1 MFSSSW
7 TTTSLQLWPGTTT
20 TSAQYH
26 FPGVLQEWKKRKPS
40 LTVNFVNS
48 PRVTYRAFGVITV
61 TSTEGKNSSSAKI
74 VPFIQALSKYC
85 AKQIN
90 WNHKGFF
97 STWKDFWGLWELAV
111 ANRNMATADQ
121 GKEHKKC
128 HARSQQHPCNPFSSL
143 LQQPVPS
150 AADESTISS
159 CSRFY
164 LLEEMVQVVLFPQP
178 RQLEGY
184 PYPQVWKFSLPK

>member
-20 TSAQYH
+20 TSAQSH
-26 FPGVLQEWKKRKPS
+26 FLGVLQEWKKQKPS

-48 PRVTYRAFGVITV
+48 PRVTYRAFGVTTV
-61 TSTEGKNSSSAKI
+61 TNMEGRSSSSAKI

-90 WNHKGFF
+90 WTHKGYF
-97 STWKDFWGLWELAV
+97 STWKDFWDLWELAV

-121 GKEHKKC
+121 GEEHRKC

-143 LQQPVPS
+143 LQQLVPS
-150 AADESTISS
+150 AADESTVSPY
-159 CSRFY
+159 SRF
-164 LLEEMVQVVLFPQP
+164 
-178 RQLEGY
+178 
-184 PYPQVWKFSLPK
+184 